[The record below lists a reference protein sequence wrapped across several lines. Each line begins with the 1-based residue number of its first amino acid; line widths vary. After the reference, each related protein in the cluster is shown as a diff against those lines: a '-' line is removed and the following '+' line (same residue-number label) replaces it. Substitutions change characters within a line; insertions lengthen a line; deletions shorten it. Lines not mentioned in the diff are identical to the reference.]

1 MTQTAILPLAL
12 KMKTLFFIIDKALHG
27 NVCAQEFLDIALMAA
42 AFDQKVVLLF
52 EADGVNALLKNQ
64 QAEALELKNITPILN
79 ALELYDIKE
88 VLVEKESMQAW
99 GLVERQ
105 LAIAVKVVSRCEIQ
119 RQINL
124 ADHSFSF

>member
-1 MTQTAILPLAL
+1 
-12 KMKTLFFIIDKALHG
+12 MKTLFFIIDKALHG